1 MMAAAIFSLALNAN
15 AGEITGRYVEA
26 RTCDVYTGACFAN
39 ADTSLTGRNGVLAWH
54 VEKGEVDGA
63 RIDGLG
69 IVAVLSAQET
79 LGLKQNREVKAI
91 VIVDEKATSV
101 QREALLKMAK
111 SQAGNL
117 LGNIISVRSAKVDLT
132 VCPCK
137 DGSCSIVKAGDV
149 RIETRCID
157 KNHDRGC
164 GNDCNFYPPLT
175 KGVTAKAAIAVEH
188 AFNGKGFNES
198 WSDSERRGAYVGTF
212 SIR

>member
-1 MMAAAIFSLALNAN
+1 MKRWIMTAAAIVSFATYIN

-54 VEKGEVDGA
+54 VEKGEGDGA

-79 LGLKQNREVKAI
+79 LGLKQNRDVKAI
-91 VIVDEKATSV
+91 IIVDEKATSA
-101 QREALLKMAK
+101 QRDALLKMAK
-111 SQAGNL
+111 NQAGNL
-117 LGNIISVRSAKVDLT
+117 LGNIISIRLAKVDLT

-149 RIETRCID
+149 RIETRCLD

-198 WSDSERRGAYVGTF
+198 WSDAERRGA
-212 SIR
+212 